1 MGRWWGCR
9 CCHYPHVS
17 NIDDSNYCSHGQ
29 IKSTR
34 LFFGKN
40 DHCKCLEIDYFIMD
54 LARRRCDE
62 VFVTHAEQLH
72 GIPVYEYRESE
83 DAIQLKLR
91 NGLDED
97 EEYTIFTSYGQEA
110 SPVVLGSKHAFSF
123 VDVVE
128 KGWVRHGDSI
138 RTTDQSG
145 VVDCSDH
152 SDSPVIVDTQTGDRH
167 SSLVSFITRS
177 GQLEWRGGLDNLR
190 VKERYTWWQLEH
202 LNRTFLVYNEKW
214 LPLPYASRL
223 ASVLHDAADLFYWE
237 EQENIDEIMEC
248 STSDNPMMPFIQ
260 QHVAIVE
267 IKPSSGFLWTRMS
280 FYGHQLTVY
289 QDMLNEAY
297 RLRRIE

>member
-1 MGRWWGCR
+1 
-9 CCHYPHVS
+9 
-17 NIDDSNYCSHGQ
+17 
-29 IKSTR
+29 
-34 LFFGKN
+34 
-40 DHCKCLEIDYFIMD
+40 MD

-62 VFVTHAEQLH
+62 VFVTHACGAQLH
-72 GIPVYEYRESE
+72 GIPVYEYSESE

-97 EEYTIFTSYGQEA
+97 DEYTIFTYGPSTYGQEA

-138 RTTDQSG
+138 RTADQSG

-167 SSLVSFITRS
+167 LTLVSFITRS
-177 GQLEWRGGLDNLR
+177 GQLEWRGDLDNLR
-190 VKERYTWWQLEH
+190 VKERYTWWQLEY
-202 LNRTFLVYNEKW
+202 LNYTFLVYDDKW
-214 LPLPYASRL
+214 LPLPYSSRL
-223 ASVLHDAADLFYWE
+223 ASVLHDAANSFYRE

-248 STSDNPMMPFIQ
+248 RSSENPTMPFIQ

-280 FYGHQLTVY
+280 FYGHQLAIY

-297 RLRRIE
+297 RLGRIE